1 MTTTRKAD
9 IDTVAALKRMLREA
23 GVSTSEENGVEDAK
37 ATTSADANS
46 RNITTAAA
54 AITTTGRNEVNGD
67 TVASLKRLLK
77 NSGVTEGSDG
87 ADAGDITTTGSTCSV
102 GRDEVHGDTVASLKR
117 LLKNSGAAAEGPD
130 GADAGAAEVQS
141 SNTNSGDVETQNHG
155 NSNRHEG
162 KDPIADLK
170 RLIRDAE
177 EEKEK
182 RDLLI
187 ANQKNEMEHMKARL
201 EHARNL

>member
-23 GVSTSEENGVEDAK
+23 DVSTSEENGVEDAK

-46 RNITTAAA
+46 RNITAAA
-54 AITTTGRNEVNGD
+54 
-67 TVASLKRLLK
+67 ASLKRLLK
-77 NSGVTEGSDG
+77 NSGVKTEGSDG
-87 ADAGDITTTGSTCSV
+87 ADAGDITTTGSSV

-117 LLKNSGAAAEGPD
+117 LLKNSGAAAEGSD

-141 SNTNSGDVETQNHG
+141 SNTNSGDVEKQNHD
-155 NSNRHEG
+155 NSNRQEG

-177 EEKEK
+177 EEKKK

-187 ANQKNEMEHMKARL
+187 ANQKKEMEDMKARL

>member
-77 NSGVTEGSDG
+77 NSGVKTEGSDG
-87 ADAGDITTTGSTCSV
+87 ADAGDITSSSV

-117 LLKNSGAAAEGPD
+117 LLKNSGAAAEGSD

-141 SNTNSGDVETQNHG
+141 SNTNSDDVEKQSHD
-155 NSNRHEG
+155 NSNRQEG
-162 KDPIADLK
+162 KDPITDLK

-177 EEKEK
+177 EEKKK

-187 ANQKNEMEHMKARL
+187 ADQKKEMEDMKARL

>member
-23 GVSTSEENGVEDAK
+23 DVSTSEENGVEDAK

-54 AITTTGRNEVNGD
+54 ITNTTGRNEVNGD

-77 NSGVTEGSDG
+77 ISGVTTEGSDG
-87 ADAGDITTTGSTCSV
+87 ADAGDITTTGSSV

-141 SNTNSGDVETQNHG
+141 SNTNSGDVENQNHD
-155 NSNRHEG
+155 NSNRQEG

-187 ANQKNEMEHMKARL
+187 ANQKDEMEDMKARL

>member
-9 IDTVAALKRMLREA
+9 TDTVAALKRMLREA
-23 GVSTSEENGVEDAK
+23 GVSTSDESGVEDAK

-54 AITTTGRNEVNGD
+54 ITTTGKNEVNGD
-67 TVASLKRLLK
+67 TVASLKRLLEK
-77 NSGVTEGSDG
+77 SGVSTEGSDG
-87 ADAGDITTTGSTCSV
+87 ADAGDIITTST

-117 LLKNSGAAAEGPD
+117 LLENSGVTTEGSD
-130 GADAGAAEVQS
+130 GVDAGAVAVQS
-141 SNTNSGDVETQNHG
+141 SKKNDGDVEKQNDD
-155 NSNRHEG
+155 NSNRQEG
-162 KDPIADLK
+162 NDTIADLK

-177 EEKEK
+177 EENKR

-187 ANQKNEMEHMKARL
+187 ANQKKEMEDMKARL
-201 EHARNL
+201 EQARGL

>member
-23 GVSTSEENGVEDAK
+23 DVSTSEENGVEDAK

-77 NSGVTEGSDG
+77 ISGVTTEGSDG
-87 ADAGDITTTGSTCSV
+87 ADAGDITTTGSSV

-117 LLKNSGAAAEGPD
+117 LLKNSGAAAEGSD
-130 GADAGAAEVQS
+130 GADAGTAEVQS
-141 SNTNSGDVETQNHG
+141 SNTNSGDVEKQNDD
-155 NSNRHEG
+155 NSNRQEG
-162 KDPIADLK
+162 KDPVAGLK

-177 EEKEK
+177 EEKNK

-187 ANQKNEMEHMKARL
+187 ANQKKEMEDMKARL

>member
-23 GVSTSEENGVEDAK
+23 DVSTSEENGVEDAK

-54 AITTTGRNEVNGD
+54 ITNTTGRNEVNGD
-67 TVASLKRLLK
+67 TVASLKRLL
-77 NSGVTEGSDG
+77 NNCGVTTEGSDG
-87 ADAGDITTTGSTCSV
+87 AEAGDITSSSV

-117 LLKNSGAAAEGPD
+117 LLKNSGAAAEGSD
-130 GADAGAAEVQS
+130 GADAGAADVQS
-141 SNTNSGDVETQNHG
+141 SNKNSGDVEKQNDD
-155 NSNRHEG
+155 NSNRQEG
-162 KDPIADLK
+162 KDPVAGLK

-177 EEKEK
+177 EEKNK

-187 ANQKNEMEHMKARL
+187 ANQKKEMEDMKARL

>member
-23 GVSTSEENGVEDAK
+23 DVSTSEENGVEDAK

-46 RNITTAAA
+46 RNIMTAAA
-54 AITTTGRNEVNGD
+54 AITTTGRNEVNGE

-77 NSGVTEGSDG
+77 NSGVTLEGSDG
-87 ADAGDITTTGSTCSV
+87 ADAGDITTTGSSV
-102 GRDEVHGDTVASLKR
+102 SRDEVHGDTVASLKR
-117 LLKNSGAAAEGPD
+117 LLKNSGAAAEGSD

-141 SNTNSGDVETQNHG
+141 SNTNSGDVEKQNHD
-155 NSNRHEG
+155 NSNRQEG
-162 KDPIADLK
+162 KDPITDLK

-177 EEKEK
+177 EEKKK

-187 ANQKNEMEHMKARL
+187 ANQKKEMEDMKARL

>member
-23 GVSTSEENGVEDAK
+23 DVSTSEENGVEDAK

-54 AITTTGRNEVNGD
+54 AITNTTGRNEVNGD

-77 NSGVTEGSDG
+77 NSGVTTEGSDG
-87 ADAGDITTTGSTCSV
+87 ADASDITSSSV

-117 LLKNSGAAAEGPD
+117 LLKNSGTAAEGSG
-130 GADAGAAEVQS
+130 GADAGTAKVQS
-141 SNTNSGDVETQNHG
+141 SNTNSGGVKKQNDD
-155 NSNRHEG
+155 NSNRQEG

-177 EEKEK
+177 EEKKK

-187 ANQKNEMEHMKARL
+187 ANQKKEMEDMKARL

>member
-9 IDTVAALKRMLREA
+9 IDTVGALKRMLREA
-23 GVSTSEENGVEDAK
+23 GVSTSDENGVEDAK

-54 AITTTGRNEVNGD
+54 STTTGRNEVNGD

-77 NSGVTEGSDG
+77 NSGVTTEGSDG
-87 ADAGDITTTGSTCSV
+87 ADAGDITSTGSSV

-117 LLKNSGAAAEGPD
+117 LLKNSGAAAEGSG
-130 GADAGAAEVQS
+130 GADAGTAEVQS
-141 SNTNSGDVETQNHG
+141 SNTNSGDVEKQNDV
-155 NSNRHEG
+155 NSNRQEG

-177 EEKEK
+177 EEKKK

-187 ANQKNEMEHMKARL
+187 ANQMKEMEDMKARL

>member
-23 GVSTSEENGVEDAK
+23 DVSTSEENGVEDAK

-67 TVASLKRLLK
+67 TVASLKRLL
-77 NSGVTEGSDG
+77 NNCGVTTEGSDS
-87 ADAGDITTTGSTCSV
+87 AEAGDITSSSV

-117 LLKNSGAAAEGPD
+117 LLKNVNSGTAAEGSG
-130 GADAGAAEVQS
+130 GADAGTAEVQS
-141 SNTNSGDVETQNHG
+141 SNTNSGDVEKQNDD
-155 NSNRHEG
+155 NSNRQEG

-177 EEKEK
+177 EEKKK

-187 ANQKNEMEHMKARL
+187 ADQKKEMEDMKARL
-201 EHARNL
+201 EHARKL